1 MNTNIHSNK
10 YIEYDNFNGFKIYK
24 AVDTVLTADSK
35 QLLQIND
42 YGRTLNA
49 INYAAIK
56 YLTENYDFIRSTF
69 VDFRGCWATQLI
81 DASPVSTLE
90 MDWVSYK
97 LKNYFGEEPIEF
109 IKAIE
114 HFKSKFNKEKL
125 PYEIAKSDIILT
137 KITINFKVKVIA
149 GKTYYYIDNMFMT
162 DNNVKYEYNIYK
174 KHIHITPK
182 NNSNSVCSV
191 NDLSNLMDTMY
202 NDIYTILTQSP
213 GVLEK
218 DNSVNKDILNRVLYK
233 NKMLEH
239 YLNDANSFTGYK
251 LF

>member
-97 LKNYFGEEPIEF
+97 LKNYFGEESIEF

-114 HFKSKFNKEKL
+114 QFMNKFNKSKVPHEM
-125 PYEIAKSDIILT
+125 AKSDIILS
-137 KITINFKVKVIA
+137 KVTINFKEKVIA

-162 DNNVKYEYNIYK
+162 DNNVKYKYNKNTTYNA
-174 KHIHITPK
+174 T
-182 NNSNSVCSV
+182 NNSKPDCSV
-191 NDLSNLMDTMY
+191 NDLSNLRDTMY
-202 NDIYTILTQSP
+202 NDIYTILTQIP
-213 GVLEK
+213 GVMEK
-218 DNSVNKDILNRVLYK
+218 GNSVNKEIVNSVLYK